1 MSASKRRKRGRF
13 PKIKPSIPSRL
24 WQCQRRAQRC
34 SEPPAERQSSP
45 AGRPLSSRSSSF
57 GGAARQPPARS
68 PAPAGSRCWRSPAGR
83 WGSEAR
89 LRRADRSAAPGGM
102 PAPRRRPSPAPRA
115 DSMRGAAASVLPLT
129 FAILLGLGDCQ
140 RDLAARLEPGASR
153 RADPRRL
160 RGQTAPLGA
169 TGTAPGLP
177 RPHRAPPEPA
187 ALPAAL
193 RPERGPA
200 ESPNDGR
207 RQRPEPGLGPAQGL
221 QPSRQRPR
229 SALKAR
235 VAPRAKEPNGR
246 GRMAGPNVCG
256 RQCCS
261 GWAVAPGTNHCIKPV
276 CDPPCQNKGSCSRPH
291 VCTCRSGFQG
301 SRCEEVVPE
310 QEYHPP
316 SIALQP
322 PAGSLRRRTGT
333 AERDASPREA
343 QAPVPRHAP
352 TRTQSRI
359 GSPVSTQHTGPS
371 RTVRRYPASNGQL
384 TSNTL
389 PNGHGHEQGSSGPNA
404 AFQEHTLAARGAN
417 LTEKIRK
424 IKIIFTPTICKQ
436 TCRNGRCYNSC
447 EKGDTTT
454 LYSQGGHDH
463 DPKSGFRIYFCQIPC
478 LNGGRCVG
486 RDECWCPSNST
497 GKFCHLPAP
506 SPEKKQGGK
515 APNTVASGSMKHST
529 YTLPL
534 SNQLAS
540 LNPSLVNVHIN
551 HPPEATVQI
560 HQVARVRGDSEVSEE
575 NSVEAVL
582 VPQMAAVPWYTYSNG
597 NGNSIA
603 TEGGQQ
609 QRPPGLLG
617 RCFRE
622 ALHGQCTN
630 PLPGL
635 TLLEDCC
642 GSVGL
647 FWGVDR
653 CLACPPRPAHPVI
666 ENGQVECPQGYK
678 RLNRSHCQDINEC
691 LMQGLCKD
699 AKCLNTRGS
708 FRCTCRPGTML
719 DPSRSH
725 CISDKAV
732 SMEQGLCYRSAAGG
746 VCSFPLSHRITQQIC
761 CCSRVGKGW
770 GKNCEE
776 CPVPGSGAFKEICP
790 AGHGYTYSSSDIRL
804 SMRKAEAEE
813 LPLSL
818 EEHSESSNWTLDWAA
833 RRQRLQDSLHG
844 SVLEALP
851 HPDISAGEGEV
862 FPAGQDAAD
871 ITPEPEAHREAS
883 GCASSSL
890 ACGAGVCVLTP
901 DGYSCSCHLGYTLHP
916 SRLHC
921 VDEDECLQDPCTG
934 KGHCVNSVGSYSCL
948 CYSGYTLVFLES
960 KQTCQDRDECEQPS
974 TCPGQRCVNTPGSY
988 RCECKEGFA
997 MGLRGQCEDINEC
1010 VDPSPCPHGKCV
1022 NTPGSYRC
1030 VGCADGYQPRNG
1042 RCIDVDECLVE
1053 RTCAHGQCINL
1064 DGSFRCSCYRG
1075 YEVAPDGKS
1084 CEDIDECTAQAACPS
1099 RLCLNTEGSYS
1110 CMACDAGY
1118 TVSRDGSTCE
1128 DVDECADLAIQ
1139 CLGGACRNTLGSYE
1153 CHCQAGFEL
1162 INGTVCQDV
1171 NECLNSEICS
1181 PNGECLNSHGSYF
1194 CICAPGFS
1202 SSDGGV
1208 NCQDVDEC
1216 TDKSR
1221 CSQGQCLNTEGSY
1234 RCLCENGFKH
1244 SQETDDC
1251 IDVDE
1256 CKEYGDAI
1264 CGTWR
1269 CQNSLGSYRC
1279 IMGCQPGFHWTPPG
1293 DCIDIDECA
1302 NETLCG
1308 SHGFCENSDGSFRCL
1323 CDRGYESSPSGHY
1336 CVDVNECEL
1345 MVAVCGTAL
1354 CENVEGSFLCL
1365 CPSDHEEYD
1374 TEAGQCRPRA
1384 AVEGPERHTAQPSDS
1399 MERKQCYYHISDV
1412 RLCDSVLAKNVT
1424 KQECCCTVGAAWG
1437 DNCETYPCPILGTV
1451 EYQEICPLGKGYV
1464 PQEDPL
1470 SGKVSFT
1477 DMDECETF
1485 GSEFCRNGQCLNTV
1499 PGYKCFCRTG
1509 YFYDVGRLECVDQ
1522 DECQNEVY
1530 CINGE
1535 CLNTVGSYHC
1545 FCSLPLVLDATGNRC
1560 VNLSGRADALE
1571 EYEIHLDV
1579 CWQTVSDYIC
1589 QDLLHGEQTTY
1600 TECCCRLGE
1609 AWGQN
1614 CALCPHRSSA
1624 DFAFLCNGASE
1635 DSDRGAEVRE
1645 RPRYEYGPG
1654 LEDPHYGLPSPDMG
1668 PYYNY
1673 LESEYGNP
1681 DVAFPRRELSSE
1693 FRGSPFHHGPG
1704 RPPPRYLP
1712 SQPGLYEGFEGLQAE
1727 ECGILNGCENG
1738 RCVRVPEGYTCDC
1751 FDGYQ
1756 LDMTLMAC
1764 VDINECEDVD
1774 VPVPLC
1780 QGGTCENTE
1789 GSYRCRCLPGYVA
1802 LAQPHHCVPQT
1813 AQSPAAA

>member
-1 MSASKRRKRGRF
+1 
-13 PKIKPSIPSRL
+13 
-24 WQCQRRAQRC
+24 
-34 SEPPAERQSSP
+34 
-45 AGRPLSSRSSSF
+45 
-57 GGAARQPPARS
+57 
-68 PAPAGSRCWRSPAGR
+68 
-83 WGSEAR
+83 
-89 LRRADRSAAPGGM
+89 
-102 PAPRRRPSPAPRA
+102 
-115 DSMRGAAASVLPLT
+115 MRGAAASLLPLT
-129 FAILLGLGDCQ
+129 FAVLLGFARCRPDS
-140 RDLAARLEPGASR
+140 AARLEPGAGG
-153 RADPRRL
+153 AARL
-160 RGQTAPLGA
+160 RSRGAALGA
-169 TGTAPGLP
+169 AGTANGPSP
-177 RPHRAPPEPA
+177 ASRSPPPSRP
-187 ALPAAL
+187 LPAAL
-193 RPERGPA
+193 HVDRGSA
-200 ESPNDGR
+200 AAAGSPSGADGR
-207 RQRPEPGLGPAQGL
+207 RQRPDRGLPAPRGQAGDAGLGPGAGQRNR
-221 QPSRQRPR
+221 QDSSRQRQG
-229 SALKAR
+229 SGLKAR
-235 VAPRAKEPNGR
+235 VVPRAKEPSGR

-256 RQCCS
+256 RQCCP
-261 GWAVAPGTNHCIKPV
+261 GWTTAPGTNRCIKPV
-276 CDPPCQNKGSCSRPH
+276 CDPPCQNKGSCSRPQ

-316 SIALQP
+316 GAAAAAFQP
-322 PAGSLRRRTGT
+322 PTGSLRRRTSTIG
-333 AERDASPREA
+333 RDASPHGA
-343 QAPVPRHAP
+343 QAPIPRHVPAVI
-352 TRTQSRI
+352 QSRI
-359 GSPVSTQHTGPS
+359 GSPVSPQHTGSS

-384 TSNTL
+384 TSNAL
-389 PNGHGHEQGSSGPNA
+389 PNGNGHEQSRPGPHA
-404 AFQEHTLAARGAN
+404 VSQEHTLSAKGAN

-424 IKIIFTPTICKQ
+424 IKIVFTPTICKQ
-436 TCRNGRCYNSC
+436 TCQSGRCYNSC

-454 LYSQGGHDH
+454 LYSQGGQDH

-506 SPEKKQGGK
+506 SLEKKQGGRGPK
-515 APNTVASGSMKHST
+515 TPADSSMRHST

-551 HPPEATVQI
+551 HPPEAIVQI
-560 HQVARVRGDSEVSEE
+560 HQVARVRGDAEASEE

-582 VPQMAAVPWYTYSNG
+582 VPRLAAVPWYTYSHG

-603 TEGGQQ
+603 TESRQQQ
-609 QRPPGLLG
+609 QRAPGLLG

-622 ALHGQCTN
+622 AFHGQCTN

-635 TLLEDCC
+635 TKLEDCC

-647 FWGVDR
+647 FWGMDQ

-699 AKCLNTRGS
+699 AECMNTRGS
-708 FRCTCRPGTML
+708 FRCTCKPGSML

-725 CISDKAV
+725 CVSDKAV

-746 VCSFPLSHRITQQIC
+746 VCTLPLPHRITQQIC

-770 GKNCEE
+770 GDSCQE
-776 CPVPGSGAFKEICP
+776 CPTPGSEAFKEICP

-804 SMRKAEAEE
+804 SMRKAETEE

-818 EEHSESSNWTLDWAA
+818 EEQGENSNWTLDWTV
-833 RRQRLQDSLHG
+833 RRQQLQDSLRGRILETFLYPGTSARQGEISPAMQGTADATAEPAVRRAEEEEFWHG
-844 SVLEALP
+844 P
-851 HPDISAGEGEV
+851 HQPGPTPTWDAAAPTQV
-862 FPAGQDAAD
+862 PAGV
-871 ITPEPEAHREAS
+871 S
-883 GCASSSL
+883 GCASSPLS
-890 ACGAGVCVLTP
+890 CGAGACVLTP
-901 DGYSCSCHLGYTLHP
+901 EGYSCLCHPGYTLDP

-921 VDEDECLQDPCTG
+921 IDEDECLKDPCAG
-934 KGHCVNSVGSYSCL
+934 RGRCINSVGSYFCL
-948 CYSGYTLVFLES
+948 CYSGYTLAVS
-960 KQTCQDRDECEQPS
+960 AGKQSCEDRDECEQPS
-974 TCPGQRCVNTPGSY
+974 VCRGQQCINTPGSY
-988 RCECKEGFA
+988 HCQCKEGFA
-997 MGLRGQCEDINEC
+997 MGPRGQCEDVNEC
-1010 VDPSPCPHGKCV
+1010 VDPSSCPSGRCV
-1022 NTPGSYRC
+1022 NTLGSYQC
-1030 VGCADGYQPRNG
+1030 VSCGAGYRPRNG
-1042 RCIDVDECLVE
+1042 RCIDVDECLME
-1053 RTCAHGQCINL
+1053 GTCAHGQCVNL

-1075 YEVAPDGKS
+1075 YELAPDGKS
-1084 CEDIDECTAQAACPS
+1084 CQDIDECTAWAPCPS

-1110 CMACDAGY
+1110 CMSCDAGY
-1118 TVSRDGSTCE
+1118 AVSRDGSMCE
-1128 DVDECADLAIQ
+1128 DLDECEDPAVQ
-1139 CLGGACRNTLGSYE
+1139 CLGGECRNTLGSYE
-1153 CHCQAGFEL
+1153 CHCQTGFEL
-1162 INGTVCQDV
+1162 INGTICKDV

-1181 PNGECLNSHGSYF
+1181 PNGECLNSQGSYF

-1202 SSDGGV
+1202 NVAGGV
-1208 NCQDVDEC
+1208 SCQDVDEC
-1216 TDKSR
+1216 ADKSL

-1251 IDVDE
+1251 VDVDE

-1279 IMGCQPGFHWTPPG
+1279 IMGCQPGFHWTPLG

-1336 CVDVNECEL
+1336 CIDVNECEL

-1374 TEAGQCRPRA
+1374 TEAGRCKPRA
-1384 AVEGPERHTAQPSDS
+1384 AVEGSDTRAAHVSDS
-1399 MERKQCYYHISDV
+1399 AERKQCYYHISDV
-1412 RLCDSVLAKNVT
+1412 RLCDSVLAKNIT
-1424 KQECCCTVGAAWG
+1424 KEECCCTVGAAWG
-1437 DNCETYPCPILGTV
+1437 DNCETYPCPIPGTV
-1451 EYQEICPLGKGYV
+1451 EYQEICPLGKGYI
-1464 PQEDPL
+1464 PQEDLL

-1477 DMDECETF
+1477 DMDECEIF

-1509 YFYDVGRLECVDQ
+1509 YFYDSSRLECVDQ

-1535 CLNTVGSYHC
+1535 CLNTEGSYHC

-1560 VNLSGRADALE
+1560 VNFSSRADTLE

-1579 CWQTVSDYIC
+1579 CWQTVADYIC
-1589 QDLLHGEQTTY
+1589 QDLLHGQQTTY

-1635 DSDRGAEVRE
+1635 DSERGGELRE

-1654 LEDPHYGLPSPDMG
+1654 LEDPHYGLPSP
-1668 PYYNY
+1668 YYNY
-1673 LESEYGNP
+1673 LESEYGSP
-1681 DVAFPRRELSSE
+1681 EAGFPRRVPSSE
-1693 FRGSPFHHGPG
+1693 FRGSPLHHGPA
-1704 RPPPRYLP
+1704 RSPPRYLP
-1712 SQPGLYEGFEGLQAE
+1712 GQTGLYEGFEGLQAE

-1751 FDGYQ
+1751 FDGFQ
-1756 LDMTLMAC
+1756 LDMTRMAC
-1764 VDINECEDVD
+1764 VDINECEEVGN
-1774 VPVPLC
+1774 PEPLC
-1780 QGGTCENTE
+1780 RGGTCENTE
-1789 GSYRCRCLPGYVA
+1789 GSYHCQCLPGYVA
-1802 LAQPHHCVPQT
+1802 LARSHHCVPQT
-1813 AQSPAAA
+1813 AQNPAAA

>member
-1 MSASKRRKRGRF
+1 
-13 PKIKPSIPSRL
+13 
-24 WQCQRRAQRC
+24 
-34 SEPPAERQSSP
+34 
-45 AGRPLSSRSSSF
+45 
-57 GGAARQPPARS
+57 
-68 PAPAGSRCWRSPAGR
+68 
-83 WGSEAR
+83 
-89 LRRADRSAAPGGM
+89 
-102 PAPRRRPSPAPRA
+102 
-115 DSMRGAAASVLPLT
+115 
-129 FAILLGLGDCQ
+129 
-140 RDLAARLEPGASR
+140 
-153 RADPRRL
+153 
-160 RGQTAPLGA
+160 
-169 TGTAPGLP
+169 
-177 RPHRAPPEPA
+177 
-187 ALPAAL
+187 
-193 RPERGPA
+193 
-200 ESPNDGR
+200 
-207 RQRPEPGLGPAQGL
+207 
-221 QPSRQRPR
+221 
-229 SALKAR
+229 
-235 VAPRAKEPNGR
+235 
-246 GRMAGPNVCG
+246 
-256 RQCCS
+256 
-261 GWAVAPGTNHCIKPV
+261 
-276 CDPPCQNKGSCSRPH
+276 
-291 VCTCRSGFQG
+291 CRSGFQG

-316 SIALQP
+316 GIALQP
-322 PAGSLRRRTGT
+322 PASSLRRRTST
-333 AERDASPREA
+333 AERDASPRGA
-343 QAPVPRHAP
+343 QAPIPRHAP
-352 TRTQSRI
+352 TRVSLLQ
-359 GSPVSTQHTGPS
+359 GSQFVPSHTGPS
-371 RTVRRYPASNGQL
+371 RTVRRYPASHGQL
-384 TSNTL
+384 TSNAL
-389 PNGHGHEQGSSGPNA
+389 PNGHGHEQSTLSFSSI
-404 AFQEHTLAARGAN
+404 GAN

-424 IKIIFTPTICKQ
+424 IKIVFTPTICKQ
-436 TCRNGRCYNSC
+436 TCRSGRCYNSC

-506 SPEKKQGGK
+506 SLEKKQGGR
-515 APNTVASGSMKHST
+515 APNTPPGGSMKHST

-582 VPQMAAVPWYTYSNG
+582 VPQPPAGPWHTYTNA

-603 TEGGQQ
+603 TEGGRQ

-635 TLLEDCC
+635 TRLEDCC

-653 CLACPPRPAHPVI
+653 CLHTPVV

-699 AKCLNTRGS
+699 AECLNTRGS

-770 GKNCEE
+770 GKNCEA
-776 CPVPGSGAFKEICP
+776 CPVPGSEAFKEICP

-818 EEHSESSNWTLDWAA
+818 EEQRESSNWTLDWTA
-833 RRQRLQDSLHG
+833 RRQQLQDSLRG
-844 SVLEALP
+844 SILQALP
-851 HPDISAGEGEV
+851 HPGITAGEALQGTGAA
-862 FPAGQDAAD
+862 PALLSLHPG
-871 ITPEPEAHREAS
+871 AS
-883 GCASSSL
+883 GCASSPL
-890 ACGAGVCVLTP
+890 ACGAGTCVLTP
-901 DGYSCSCHLGYTLHP
+901 DGYTCLCHPGYAVAPRT
-916 SRLHC
+916 
-921 VDEDECLQDPCTG
+921 DEDECLQDPCAG
-934 KGHCVNSVGSYSCL
+934 KGRCVNSVGSYLCL
-948 CYSGYTLVFLES
+948 CYSGYTLVVSES
-960 KQTCQDRDECEQPS
+960 KQSCQDRDECEQPS
-974 TCPGQRCVNTPGSY
+974 ACPGQRCINTPGSY

-997 MGLRGQCEDINEC
+997 MGPRGQCEDINEC

-1030 VGCADGYQPRNG
+1030 VSCADGYRPRNG
-1042 RCIDVDECLVE
+1042 RYVDECLVE
-1053 RTCAHGQCINL
+1053 GTCAHGQCINL

-1075 YEVAPDGKS
+1075 YEVAPDGKN
-1084 CEDIDECTAQAACPS
+1084 IDECTARAACPS
-1099 RLCLNTEGSYS
+1099 ALCLNTEGSYS

-1118 TVSRDGSTCE
+1118 AVSRDGSVCE
-1128 DVDECADLAIQ
+1128 GEAGAGASLCAVSFCSADVDECEDPTVQ
-1139 CLGGACRNTLGSYE
+1139 CRGGECRNTPGSYE
-1153 CHCQAGFEL
+1153 CHCPAGFEL
-1162 INGTVCQDV
+1162 LNGTVCQDV

-1202 SSDGGV
+1202 NTAGGV
-1208 NCQDVDEC
+1208 SCQDVDEC
-1216 TDKSR
+1216 ADKSR

-1234 RCLCENGFKH
+1234 RCLCENWLQALPGDRL
-1244 SQETDDC
+1244 T
-1251 IDVDE
+1251 

-1279 IMGCQPGFHWTPPG
+1279 IMGCQPGFHWTPLG

-1308 SHGFCENSDGSFRCL
+1308 SHGFCENSEGSFRCL
-1323 CDRGYESSPSGHY
+1323 CDRGYESSASGHY

-1374 TEAGQCRPRA
+1374 TEAGQCQPRA
-1384 AVEGPERHTAQPSDS
+1384 AMAPAGSHAAQPSDS
-1399 MERKQCYYHISDV
+1399 MERKQCYYHIGDV
-1412 RLCDSVLAKNVT
+1412 HLCDSVLAKNVT

-1437 DNCETYPCPILGTV
+1437 DNCETYPCPIAV
-1451 EYQEICPLGKGYV
+1451 EYQEVCPLGKGYV
-1464 PQEDPL
+1464 PQEDLL

-1509 YFYDVGRLECVDQ
+1509 YFYDPSRLECVDQ

-1535 CLNTVGSYHC
+1535 CLNTDGSYHC

-1560 VNLSGRADALE
+1560 YALE

-1614 CALCPHRSSA
+1614 CALCPHRASA
-1624 DFAFLCNGASE
+1624 DFAFLCSGASE

-1654 LEDPHYGLPSPDMG
+1654 LEDPHYGLTSPDMG

-1681 DVAFPRRELSSE
+1681 MWASLGGNPAASFAGGHPALT
-1693 FRGSPFHHGPG
+1693 SPCHP
-1704 RPPPRYLP
+1704 
-1712 SQPGLYEGFEGLQAE
+1712 PGLYEGFEGLQAE

-1751 FDGYQ
+1751 FDGFQ
-1756 LDMTLMAC
+1756 LDMTRMAC
-1764 VDINECEDVD
+1764 VDINECDEVGG
-1774 VPVPLC
+1774 PAPLC

-1789 GSYRCRCLPGYVA
+1789 GSYRCRCSPGYVA
-1802 LAQPHHCVPQT
+1802 LAQPHHCVPHT

>member
-1 MSASKRRKRGRF
+1 CPWS
-13 PKIKPSIPSRL
+13 
-24 WQCQRRAQRC
+24 Q
-34 SEPPAERQSSP
+34 
-45 AGRPLSSRSSSF
+45 
-57 GGAARQPPARS
+57 GA
-68 PAPAGSRCWRSPAGR
+68 
-83 WGSEAR
+83 
-89 LRRADRSAAPGGM
+89 
-102 PAPRRRPSPAPRA
+102 
-115 DSMRGAAASVLPLT
+115 
-129 FAILLGLGDCQ
+129 
-140 RDLAARLEPGASR
+140 
-153 RADPRRL
+153 
-160 RGQTAPLGA
+160 
-169 TGTAPGLP
+169 
-177 RPHRAPPEPA
+177 
-187 ALPAAL
+187 
-193 RPERGPA
+193 
-200 ESPNDGR
+200 
-207 RQRPEPGLGPAQGL
+207 
-221 QPSRQRPR
+221 
-229 SALKAR
+229 
-235 VAPRAKEPNGR
+235 
-246 GRMAGPNVCG
+246 
-256 RQCCS
+256 
-261 GWAVAPGTNHCIKPV
+261 V
-276 CDPPCQNKGSCSRPH
+276 CDPPCQNRGSCSRPQ

-301 SRCEEVVPE
+301 FRCEEVVPE

-316 SIALQP
+316 GAVAAFQP
-322 PAGSLRRRTGT
+322 PTSSLRRRTSTIG
-333 AERDASPREA
+333 RDASLQGA
-343 QAPVPRHAP
+343 QAPIPRHVPAVGP
-352 TRTQSRI
+352 HSVLVGTSSSRI
-359 GSPVSTQHTGPS
+359 GSPVSPQHTGSS

-384 TSNTL
+384 TSNAL
-389 PNGHGHEQGSSGPNA
+389 PNGNGHEQRSSGPHA
-404 AFQEHTLAARGAN
+404 VSQEHTLSTKGAN

-424 IKIIFTPTICKQ
+424 IKIVFTPTICKQ
-436 TCRNGRCYNSC
+436 TCQSGRCYNSC

-506 SPEKKQGGK
+506 SLEKKQGGRGPK
-515 APNTVASGSMKHST
+515 TPAGSSMRHST

-540 LNPSLVNVHIN
+540 LNPSLVNVHID
-551 HPPEATVQI
+551 HPPEAIVQI
-560 HQVARVRGDSEVSEE
+560 HQVARVRGDAEVSEE
-575 NSVEAVL
+575 NSVETVL
-582 VPQMAAVPWYTYSNG
+582 VPQLTAVPWYTYVHG

-603 TEGGQQ
+603 TESRQQQ
-609 QRPPGLLG
+609 QRAPGLLG

-635 TLLEDCC
+635 TKLEDCC

-647 FWGVDR
+647 FWGVDQ

-699 AKCLNTRGS
+699 AECVNTRGS
-708 FRCTCRPGTML
+708 FRCTCKPGTML

-732 SMEQGLCYRSAAGG
+732 SMEQGLCYRSADGG
-746 VCSFPLSHRITQQIC
+746 VCTFPLSHRITQQIC

-770 GKNCEE
+770 GENCEE
-776 CPVPGSGAFKEICP
+776 CPMPGSVAFKEICP

-804 SMRKAEAEE
+804 SMRKAETEE

-818 EEHSESSNWTLDWAA
+818 EEQGENSNWTLDWTG
-833 RRQRLQDSLHG
+833 RRQQLQDSLRG
-844 SVLEALP
+844 SILEQLVRCWG
-851 HPDISAGEGEV
+851 HR
-862 FPAGQDAAD
+862 AD
-871 ITPEPEAHREAS
+871 IRMVLLPTLCSLLAGVS
-883 GCASSSL
+883 GCASSPLS
-890 ACGAGVCVLTP
+890 CGAGACVLTP
-901 DGYSCSCHLGYTLHP
+901 EGYSCLCHPGYTLDA

-921 VDEDECLQDPCTG
+921 IDEDECLKDPCAG
-934 KGHCVNSVGSYSCL
+934 KGRCINSVGSYFCL
-948 CYSGYTLVFLES
+948 CYSGYTLAVS
-960 KQTCQDRDECEQPS
+960 VGKQSCEDRDECEQPS
-974 TCPGQRCVNTPGSY
+974 ICRGQRCINTPGSY
-988 RCECKEGFA
+988 HCQCKEGFA
-997 MGLRGQCEDINEC
+997 MGPRGQCEDVNEC
-1010 VDPSPCPHGKCV
+1010 MDPSSCPSGRCV
-1022 NTPGSYRC
+1022 NTLGSYKC
-1030 VGCADGYQPRNG
+1030 VSCGVGYQPRNG

-1053 RTCAHGQCINL
+1053 GTCAHGRCVNL

-1084 CEDIDECTAQAACPS
+1084 CQDIDECTARAPCPS
-1099 RLCLNTEGSYS
+1099 GLCLNTEGSYS
-1110 CMACDAGY
+1110 CMSCDTGY
-1118 TVSRDGSTCE
+1118 AVSRDGSMCE
-1128 DVDECADLAIQ
+1128 
-1139 CLGGACRNTLGSYE
+1139 
-1153 CHCQAGFEL
+1153 
-1162 INGTVCQDV
+1162 DV

-1202 SSDGGV
+1202 NVAGGV
-1208 NCQDVDEC
+1208 SCQDVDEC
-1216 TDKSR
+1216 ADKSR

-1251 IDVDE
+1251 VGESSLLGIS
-1256 CKEYGDAI
+1256 AF
-1264 CGTWR
+1264 
-1269 CQNSLGSYRC
+1269 QNLRGQIKPASGQLKWTQILGSYRC
-1279 IMGCQPGFHWTPPG
+1279 IMGCQPGFHWTPLG

-1323 CDRGYESSPSGHY
+1323 CDRGYENSPSGHY
-1336 CVDVNECEL
+1336 CTDVNECEL

-1374 TEAGQCRPRA
+1374 TEAGQCKPRA
-1384 AVEGPERHTAQPSDS
+1384 LSDS
-1399 MERKQCYYHISDV
+1399 AERKQCYYHISDV
-1412 RLCDSVLAKNVT
+1412 RLCDSVLAKNIT
-1424 KQECCCTVGAAWG
+1424 KEECCCTVGAAWG
-1437 DNCETYPCPILGTV
+1437 DNCETYPCPMPV
-1451 EYQEICPLGKGYV
+1451 EYQEICPLGKGYI
-1464 PQEDPL
+1464 PQEDLL

-1477 DMDECETF
+1477 DMDECEIF

-1509 YFYDVGRLECVDQ
+1509 YFYDSSRLECVDQ

-1535 CLNTVGSYHC
+1535 CLNTEGSYHC

-1560 VNLSGRADALE
+1560 VNFSSRADALE

-1579 CWQTVSDYIC
+1579 CWQTVADYIC
-1589 QDLLHGEQTTY
+1589 QDLLHGQQTTY

-1635 DSDRGAEVRE
+1635 DSERGAELRE

-1654 LEDPHYGLPSPDMG
+1654 LEDPHYGIPS

-1681 DVAFPRRELSSE
+1681 DAGFPRREPSSE
-1693 FRGSPFHHGPG
+1693 FHGSPLHHGP
-1704 RPPPRYLP
+1704 
-1712 SQPGLYEGFEGLQAE
+1712 GFEGLQAE

-1751 FDGYQ
+1751 FDGFQ
-1756 LDMTLMAC
+1756 LDMTRMAC
-1764 VDINECEDVD
+1764 VDINECEEVGS
-1774 VPVPLC
+1774 PEPLC

-1789 GSYRCRCLPGYVA
+1789 GSYRCQCLPGYVA
-1802 LAQPHHCVPQT
+1802 LARSHHCVPQT
-1813 AQSPAAA
+1813 AQNPAAA

>member
-1 MSASKRRKRGRF
+1 
-13 PKIKPSIPSRL
+13 
-24 WQCQRRAQRC
+24 
-34 SEPPAERQSSP
+34 
-45 AGRPLSSRSSSF
+45 
-57 GGAARQPPARS
+57 
-68 PAPAGSRCWRSPAGR
+68 
-83 WGSEAR
+83 
-89 LRRADRSAAPGGM
+89 
-102 PAPRRRPSPAPRA
+102 
-115 DSMRGAAASVLPLT
+115 
-129 FAILLGLGDCQ
+129 
-140 RDLAARLEPGASR
+140 
-153 RADPRRL
+153 
-160 RGQTAPLGA
+160 
-169 TGTAPGLP
+169 
-177 RPHRAPPEPA
+177 
-187 ALPAAL
+187 
-193 RPERGPA
+193 
-200 ESPNDGR
+200 
-207 RQRPEPGLGPAQGL
+207 
-221 QPSRQRPR
+221 
-229 SALKAR
+229 
-235 VAPRAKEPNGR
+235 
-246 GRMAGPNVCG
+246 
-256 RQCCS
+256 
-261 GWAVAPGTNHCIKPV
+261 
-276 CDPPCQNKGSCSRPH
+276 
-291 VCTCRSGFQG
+291 CTCRSGFQG

-316 SIALQP
+316 GAAAFHDS
-322 PAGSLRRRTGT
+322 S
-333 AERDASPREA
+333 DAR
-343 QAPVPRHAP
+343 
-352 TRTQSRI
+352 SRI
-359 GSPVSTQHTGPS
+359 GSPVAPQHTGSS

-384 TSNTL
+384 TSNAL
-389 PNGHGHEQGSSGPNA
+389 PNGNGHEQSRPGPHA
-404 AFQEHTLAARGAN
+404 VSQEHTLSAKGAN

-424 IKIIFTPTICKQ
+424 IKIVFTPTICKQ
-436 TCRNGRCYNSC
+436 TCQSGRCYNSC

-454 LYSQGGHDH
+454 LYSQGGQDH

-506 SPEKKQGGK
+506 SLEKKQGGRGPK
-515 APNTVASGSMKHST
+515 TPADSSMRHST

-551 HPPEATVQI
+551 HPPEAIVQI
-560 HQVARVRGDSEVSEE
+560 HQVARVRGDAEASEE

-582 VPQMAAVPWYTYSNG
+582 VPQLAAVPWYTYSHG

-603 TEGGQQ
+603 TESRQQQ
-609 QRPPGLLG
+609 QRAPGLLG

-635 TLLEDCC
+635 TKLEDCC

-647 FWGVDR
+647 FWGMDQ

-691 LMQGLCKD
+691 LLQGLCKD
-699 AKCLNTRGS
+699 AECMNTRGS
-708 FRCTCRPGTML
+708 FRCTCKPGSML

-725 CISDKAV
+725 CVSDKAV

-746 VCSFPLSHRITQQIC
+746 VCTLPLPHRITQQIC

-770 GKNCEE
+770 GDSCQE
-776 CPVPGSGAFKEICP
+776 CPTPGSEAFKEICP

-804 SMRKAEAEE
+804 SMRKAETEE

-818 EEHSESSNWTLDWAA
+818 EEQGENSNWTLDWTA
-833 RRQRLQDSLHG
+833 RRQQLQDSLRG
-844 SVLEALP
+844 SIQEAFLYPGTSARQGSLKERSRLSIALQEGKKQPPGMVLGTQSRHQIPCTLLVLLP
-851 HPDISAGEGEV
+851 TLCSLFAGV
-862 FPAGQDAAD
+862 
-871 ITPEPEAHREAS
+871 S
-883 GCASSSL
+883 GCASSPLS
-890 ACGAGVCVLTP
+890 CGAGACVLTP
-901 DGYSCSCHLGYTLHP
+901 EGYSCLCHPGYTLDP

-921 VDEDECLQDPCTG
+921 IDEDECLKDPCAG
-934 KGHCVNSVGSYSCL
+934 KGRCINSVGSYFCL
-948 CYSGYTLVFLES
+948 CYSGYTLAVS
-960 KQTCQDRDECEQPS
+960 AGKQSCEDRDECEQPS
-974 TCPGQRCVNTPGSY
+974 ICRGQQCINTPGSY
-988 RCECKEGFA
+988 HCQCKEGFA
-997 MGLRGQCEDINEC
+997 MGPRGQCEDVNEC
-1010 VDPSPCPHGKCV
+1010 MDPSSCPSGRCV
-1022 NTPGSYRC
+1022 NTLGSYQC
-1030 VGCADGYQPRNG
+1030 VSCGAGYRPRNG

-1053 RTCAHGQCINL
+1053 GTCAHGQCVNL

-1075 YEVAPDGKS
+1075 YELAPDGKS
-1084 CEDIDECTAQAACPS
+1084 CQDIDECTARAPCPS
-1099 RLCLNTEGSYS
+1099 GLCLNTEGSYS
-1110 CMACDAGY
+1110 CMSCDTGY
-1118 TVSRDGSTCE
+1118 AVSRDGSMCEGIPSPGTEQGVAGASLCAVPFLLADLDECE
-1128 DVDECADLAIQ
+1128 DPAVQ
-1139 CLGGACRNTLGSYE
+1139 CLGGECRNTLGSYE
-1153 CHCQAGFEL
+1153 CHCQTGFEL
-1162 INGTVCQDV
+1162 INGTICKDV

-1181 PNGECLNSHGSYF
+1181 PNGECLNSQGSYF

-1202 SSDGGV
+1202 NVAGGV
-1208 NCQDVDEC
+1208 SCQDVDEC
-1216 TDKSR
+1216 ADKSL

-1244 SQETDDC
+1244 SPETDDC
-1251 IDVDE
+1251 VDVDE

-1279 IMGCQPGFHWTPPG
+1279 IMGCQPGFHWTPLG

-1336 CVDVNECEL
+1336 CIDVNECEL

-1374 TEAGQCRPRA
+1374 TEAGQCKPRA
-1384 AVEGPERHTAQPSDS
+1384 AVAHVSDS
-1399 MERKQCYYHISDV
+1399 AERKQCYYHISDV
-1412 RLCDSVLAKNVT
+1412 RLCDSVLAKNIT
-1424 KQECCCTVGAAWG
+1424 KEECCCTVGAAWG
-1437 DNCETYPCPILGTV
+1437 DNCETYPCPIPDT
-1451 EYQEICPLGKGYV
+1451 CP
-1464 PQEDPL
+1464 PSIPL
-1470 SGKVSFT
+1470 S
-1477 DMDECETF
+1477 DMDECEIF

-1509 YFYDVGRLECVDQ
+1509 YFYDSSRLEYQ

-1535 CLNTVGSYHC
+1535 CLNTEGSYHC

-1560 VNLSGRADALE
+1560 VNFSNTLE

-1579 CWQTVSDYIC
+1579 CWQTVADYIC
-1589 QDLLHGEQTTY
+1589 QDLLHGQQTTY

-1635 DSDRGAEVRE
+1635 DSERGGELRE

-1654 LEDPHYGLPSPDMG
+1654 LEDPHYGLPSP
-1668 PYYNY
+1668 YYNY
-1673 LESEYGNP
+1673 LESEYGSP
-1681 DVAFPRRELSSE
+1681 EASFPRRVPSSE
-1693 FRGSPFHHGPG
+1693 FRGSPLHHGPA
-1704 RPPPRYLP
+1704 RSPPRYLP
-1712 SQPGLYEGFEGLQAE
+1712 GQTGEYWRHSSASPPDCGFEGLQAE

-1751 FDGYQ
+1751 FDGFQ
-1756 LDMTLMAC
+1756 LDMTRMAC
-1764 VDINECEDVD
+1764 VDINECEEVGN
-1774 VPVPLC
+1774 PEPLC
-1780 QGGTCENTE
+1780 RGGTCENTE
-1789 GSYRCRCLPGYVA
+1789 GSYRCQCLPGYVA
-1802 LAQPHHCVPQT
+1802 LARSHHCVPQT
-1813 AQSPAAA
+1813 AQNPAAA

>member
-1 MSASKRRKRGRF
+1 
-13 PKIKPSIPSRL
+13 
-24 WQCQRRAQRC
+24 
-34 SEPPAERQSSP
+34 
-45 AGRPLSSRSSSF
+45 
-57 GGAARQPPARS
+57 
-68 PAPAGSRCWRSPAGR
+68 
-83 WGSEAR
+83 
-89 LRRADRSAAPGGM
+89 
-102 PAPRRRPSPAPRA
+102 
-115 DSMRGAAASVLPLT
+115 MRGAAAALLPLT
-129 FAILLGLGDCQ
+129 FVLLGFARCRPDSV
-140 RDLAARLEPGASR
+140 ARLEPVIIDANSLLLMFFTESDYKYFKCSWMKFTFLQKGRPDDLIVPLASCED
-153 RADPRRL
+153 AVTP
-160 RGQTAPLGA
+160 Q
-169 TGTAPGLP
+169 
-177 RPHRAPPEPA
+177 
-187 ALPAAL
+187 
-193 RPERGPA
+193 
-200 ESPNDGR
+200 
-207 RQRPEPGLGPAQGL
+207 
-221 QPSRQRPR
+221 
-229 SALKAR
+229 
-235 VAPRAKEPNGR
+235 
-246 GRMAGPNVCG
+246 
-256 RQCCS
+256 S
-261 GWAVAPGTNHCIKPV
+261 GMGMQAV
-276 CDPPCQNKGSCSRPH
+276 CDPPCQNKGSCSRPQ

-301 SRCEEVVPE
+301 FRCEEVVPE

-316 SIALQP
+316 GAIAAFQP
-322 PAGSLRRRTGT
+322 PTSSLRKRTSTTG
-333 AERDASPREA
+333 RDASLQGVQTPI
-343 QAPVPRHAP
+343 PRHIPAM
-352 TRTQSRI
+352 TRSRI
-359 GSPVSTQHTGPS
+359 GSPVSPQHTGLS

-384 TSNTL
+384 TSNAL
-389 PNGHGHEQGSSGPNA
+389 PNGNGHEQSSSGPHA
-404 AFQEHTLAARGAN
+404 VSQEHTLSAKGAN

-424 IKIIFTPTICKQ
+424 IKIVFTPTICKQ
-436 TCRNGRCYNSC
+436 TCRSGRCYNNC

-506 SPEKKQGGK
+506 SLEKKQGGR
-515 APNTVASGSMKHST
+515 APKTPAGSSMRHST

-560 HQVARVRGDSEVSEE
+560 HQVARMRGDAEVSEE

-582 VPQMAAVPWYTYSNG
+582 VPQLAAVPWYAYAHG

-603 TEGGQQ
+603 AENSQQQ
-609 QRPPGLLG
+609 QRAPGRLG

-635 TLLEDCC
+635 TKLEDCC

-647 FWGVDR
+647 FWGADQ

-699 AKCLNTRGS
+699 AECMNTRGS
-708 FRCTCRPGTML
+708 FRCTCKPGTML

-746 VCSFPLSHRITQQIC
+746 VCTFPLSHRITQQIC

-770 GKNCEE
+770 GDNCEE
-776 CPVPGSGAFKEICP
+776 CPMPGSEAFKEICP

-813 LPLSL
+813 LPFSL
-818 EEHSESSNWTLDWAA
+818 EEQGENSNWTLDWTAK
-833 RRQRLQDSLHG
+833 RQQLQDRLRG
-844 SVLEALP
+844 SILEAFP
-851 HPDISAGEGEV
+851 YPGTSARQAEEEEFWRGPPQPG
-862 FPAGQDAAD
+862 PMSAWDAAAP
-871 ITPEPEAHREAS
+871 TQVPA
-883 GCASSSL
+883 
-890 ACGAGVCVLTP
+890 
-901 DGYSCSCHLGYTLHP
+901 
-916 SRLHC
+916 
-921 VDEDECLQDPCTG
+921 Q
-934 KGHCVNSVGSYSCL
+934 GSEGYSCL
-948 CYSGYTLVFLES
+948 CHPGYTLDPS
-960 KQTCQDRDECEQPS
+960 RIHCIDQDECEQPS
-974 TCPGQRCVNTPGSY
+974 ICRGQRCINTPGSY
-988 RCECKEGFA
+988 HCQCKEGFA
-997 MGLRGQCEDINEC
+997 MGPRGQCE
-1010 VDPSPCPHGKCV
+1010 
-1022 NTPGSYRC
+1022 
-1030 VGCADGYQPRNG
+1030 
-1042 RCIDVDECLVE
+1042 DVDECLVE
-1053 RTCAHGQCINL
+1053 GTCAHGRCVNL
-1064 DGSFRCSCYRG
+1064 DGSFRCSCYQG

-1084 CEDIDECTAQAACPS
+1084 CQDIDECTAQAACPS

-1110 CMACDAGY
+1110 CMACDTGY
-1118 TVSRDGSTCE
+1118 TVSRDSSTCE
-1128 DVDECADLAIQ
+1128 DIDECEDPAVQ
-1139 CLGGACRNTLGSYE
+1139 CLGGECRNTLGSYE

-1162 INGTVCQDV
+1162 INGTMCEDV

-1202 SSDGGV
+1202 NVAGGV
-1208 NCQDVDEC
+1208 SCQ
-1216 TDKSR
+1216 
-1221 CSQGQCLNTEGSY
+1221 
-1234 RCLCENGFKH
+1234 
-1244 SQETDDC
+1244 
-1251 IDVDE
+1251 DVDE

-1279 IMGCQPGFHWTPPG
+1279 IMGCQPGFHWTPLG

-1323 CDRGYESSPSGHY
+1323 CDRGYEISPSGHY
-1336 CVDVNECEL
+1336 CIDVNECEL

-1365 CPSDHEEYD
+1365 CPSDHEEYN
-1374 TEAGQCRPRA
+1374 TEAGQCQPRA
-1384 AVEGPERHTAQPSDS
+1384 AMEGSDTHTAHLSDS
-1399 MERKQCYYHISDV
+1399 AERKQCYYHISDV
-1412 RLCDSVLAKNVT
+1412 RLCDSVLAKNIT
-1424 KQECCCTVGAAWG
+1424 KEECCCTVGAAWG
-1437 DNCETYPCPILGTV
+1437 DNCETYPCPIPG
-1451 EYQEICPLGKGYV
+1451 
-1464 PQEDPL
+1464 
-1470 SGKVSFT
+1470 T
-1477 DMDECETF
+1477 DMDECEIF

-1509 YFYDVGRLECVDQ
+1509 YFYDSSRLECVDQ

-1535 CLNTVGSYHC
+1535 CLNTEGSYHC

-1560 VNLSGRADALE
+1560 VNFSGRADALE

-1579 CWQTVSDYIC
+1579 CWQTVADYIC
-1589 QDLLHGEQTTY
+1589 QDLL
-1600 TECCCRLGE
+1600 R
-1609 AWGQN
+1609 
-1614 CALCPHRSSA
+1614 A

-1635 DSDRGAEVRE
+1635 DTERGAELRE

-1681 DVAFPRRELSSE
+1681 DAGFPRREPNSEFHGSPLHRGLVRSPPHYLSS
-1693 FRGSPFHHGPG
+1693 
-1704 RPPPRYLP
+1704 
-1712 SQPGLYEGFEGLQAE
+1712 QTGLYEGFEGLQAE

-1738 RCVRVPEGYTCDC
+1738 RCVRVQEGYTCDC
-1751 FDGYQ
+1751 FDGFR
-1756 LDMTLMAC
+1756 LDMTRMAC
-1764 VDINECEDVD
+1764 VDINECEEVGS
-1774 VPVPLC
+1774 PEPLC
-1780 QGGTCENTE
+1780 RGGTCKNTE
-1789 GSYRCRCLPGYVA
+1789 GSYRCQCLPGYVA
-1802 LAQPHHCVPQT
+1802 LARSHHCVPQT
-1813 AQSPAAA
+1813 AQNPAAAA

>member
-1 MSASKRRKRGRF
+1 MCGWHTRK
-13 PKIKPSIPSRL
+13 
-24 WQCQRRAQRC
+24 
-34 SEPPAERQSSP
+34 E
-45 AGRPLSSRSSSF
+45 LSVCLLSRSSV
-57 GGAARQPPARS
+57 S
-68 PAPAGSRCWRSPAGR
+68 P
-83 WGSEAR
+83 
-89 LRRADRSAAPGGM
+89 RRACISQEWRAQPEREGHVHKSPVAVCEGGGM
-102 PAPRRRPSPAPRA
+102 P
-115 DSMRGAAASVLPLT
+115 
-129 FAILLGLGDCQ
+129 
-140 RDLAARLEPGASR
+140 
-153 RADPRRL
+153 
-160 RGQTAPLGA
+160 
-169 TGTAPGLP
+169 
-177 RPHRAPPEPA
+177 
-187 ALPAAL
+187 
-193 RPERGPA
+193 
-200 ESPNDGR
+200 
-207 RQRPEPGLGPAQGL
+207 L
-221 QPSRQRPR
+221 QPPWDSPG
-229 SALKAR
+229 
-235 VAPRAKEPNGR
+235 RAE
-246 GRMAGPNVCG
+246 
-256 RQCCS
+256 
-261 GWAVAPGTNHCIKPV
+261 AVASWTETHSQGFHVAGSPPCVAQQAV
-276 CDPPCQNKGSCSRPH
+276 CDPPCQNKGSCSRPQ

-301 SRCEEVVPE
+301 FRCEEVVPE

-316 SIALQP
+316 GAVAAFQP
-322 PAGSLRRRTGT
+322 PTSSLRRRTSTIG
-333 AERDASPREA
+333 RDASPQGA
-343 QAPVPRHAP
+343 QAPIPRHVPAVI
-352 TRTQSRI
+352 QSRI
-359 GSPVSTQHTGPS
+359 GSPVSPQHTGSS

-384 TSNTL
+384 TSNAL
-389 PNGHGHEQGSSGPNA
+389 PNGNGYEQSSSGPHA
-404 AFQEHTLAARGAN
+404 HSFSFVGAN

-424 IKIIFTPTICKQ
+424 IKIVFTPTICKQ
-436 TCRNGRCYNSC
+436 TCQSGRCYNSC

-506 SPEKKQGGK
+506 SLEKKQGGRGPK
-515 APNTVASGSMKHST
+515 TPASSSMKHST

-560 HQVARVRGDSEVSEE
+560 HQVARVRGDAEVSEE

-582 VPQMAAVPWYTYSNG
+582 VPQLAAVPWYTYAHG

-603 TEGGQQ
+603 TVSGQQ
-609 QRPPGLLG
+609 QQRAPGLLG

-635 TLLEDCC
+635 TKLEDCC

-647 FWGVDR
+647 FWGMDQ

-699 AKCLNTRGS
+699 AECVNTRGS
-708 FRCTCRPGTML
+708 FRCTCKPGTML

-746 VCSFPLSHRITQQIC
+746 VCTFPLSHRITQQIC

-770 GKNCEE
+770 GDNCEE
-776 CPVPGSGAFKEICP
+776 CPMPGSEAFREICP

-804 SMRKAEAEE
+804 SMRKAETEE

-818 EEHSESSNWTLDWAA
+818 EEQGENSNWTLDWTV
-833 RRQRLQDSLHG
+833 RRQQLQDSLRGSILEAFPYPGTSARQG
-844 SVLEALP
+844 SVGSSISCTVLVLLP
-851 HPDISAGEGEV
+851 TLCSLLAGV
-862 FPAGQDAAD
+862 
-871 ITPEPEAHREAS
+871 S
-883 GCASSSL
+883 GCASSPLS
-890 ACGAGVCVLTP
+890 CGAGACVLTP
-901 DGYSCSCHLGYTLHP
+901 EGYSCLCHPGYTLDP

-921 VDEDECLQDPCTG
+921 IDEDECLKDPCAG
-934 KGHCVNSVGSYSCL
+934 KGLCINSVGSYFCL
-948 CYSGYTLVFLES
+948 CYSGYTLAVS
-960 KQTCQDRDECEQPS
+960 AGKQSCEDVNECLDPS
-974 TCPGQRCVNTPGSY
+974 SCPSGRCVNTLGSY
-988 RCECKEGFA
+988 
-997 MGLRGQCEDINEC
+997 
-1010 VDPSPCPHGKCV
+1010 KCV
-1022 NTPGSYRC
+1022 SCGGGYR
-1030 VGCADGYQPRNG
+1030 PRNG

-1053 RTCAHGQCINL
+1053 GTCAHGLWCQPGWLPSAVPATEATSHESRHSEVSHTQSRGFPRLSPSTWLCLSPGQLAGWFPKHMCPWSWLLCIFSTYATL
-1064 DGSFRCSCYRG
+1064 PRVY
-1075 YEVAPDGKS
+1075 A
-1084 CEDIDECTAQAACPS
+1084 DIDECTAQAACPS
-1099 RLCLNTEGSYS
+1099 GLCLNTEGSYS
-1110 CMACDAGY
+1110 CTSCDTGY
-1118 TVSRDGSTCE
+1118 TVSRDGSMCE
-1128 DVDECADLAIQ
+1128 DVDECEDPAVQ
-1139 CLGGACRNTLGSYE
+1139 CLGGECRNTPGSYE
-1153 CHCQAGFEL
+1153 CHCQTGFEL

-1202 SSDGGV
+1202 NVAGRVS
-1208 NCQDVDEC
+1208 CQDVDEC
-1216 TDKSR
+1216 ADKSL

-1251 IDVDE
+1251 V
-1256 CKEYGDAI
+1256 
-1264 CGTWR
+1264 
-1269 CQNSLGSYRC
+1269 
-1279 IMGCQPGFHWTPPG
+1279 
-1293 DCIDIDECA
+1293 DIDECA

-1336 CVDVNECEL
+1336 CIDVNECEL

-1374 TEAGQCRPRA
+1374 TEAGQCKPQAGSDTHA
-1384 AVEGPERHTAQPSDS
+1384 AHPSDS
-1399 MERKQCYYHISDV
+1399 AERKQCYYHISDV
-1412 RLCDSVLAKNVT
+1412 RLCDSVLAKNIT
-1424 KQECCCTVGAAWG
+1424 KEECCCTVGAAWG
-1437 DNCETYPCPILGTV
+1437 DNCETYPCPIPV
-1451 EYQEICPLGKGYV
+1451 EYQEICPLGKGYI
-1464 PQEDPL
+1464 PQKDLL

-1477 DMDECETF
+1477 DMDECEIF

-1509 YFYDVGRLECVDQ
+1509 YFYDSSRLECVDQ

-1535 CLNTVGSYHC
+1535 CLNTEGSYHC

-1560 VNLSGRADALE
+1560 VNFSSRADALE

-1579 CWQTVSDYIC
+1579 CWQTVADYIC
-1589 QDLLHGEQTTY
+1589 QDLLHGQQTTY

-1635 DSDRGAEVRE
+1635 GSERGAELRE

-1654 LEDPHYGLPSPDMG
+1654 LEDPHYGLPSP
-1668 PYYNY
+1668 YYNY

-1681 DVAFPRRELSSE
+1681 DAGFPRREPSS
-1693 FRGSPFHHGPG
+1693 
-1704 RPPPRYLP
+1704 
-1712 SQPGLYEGFEGLQAE
+1712 LYEGFEGLQAE
-1727 ECGILNGCENG
+1727 ECGILSGCENG

-1751 FDGYQ
+1751 FDGFQ
-1756 LDMTLMAC
+1756 LDMTRMAC
-1764 VDINECEDVD
+1764 VDVNECEEVGS
-1774 VPVPLC
+1774 PEPLC
-1780 QGGTCENTE
+1780 RGGTCENTE
-1789 GSYRCRCLPGYVA
+1789 GSYRCQCLPGYVA
-1802 LAQPHHCVPQT
+1802 LARSHHCVPQT
-1813 AQSPAAA
+1813 AQNPAVA

>member
-1 MSASKRRKRGRF
+1 M
-13 PKIKPSIPSRL
+13 
-24 WQCQRRAQRC
+24 RC
-34 SEPPAERQSSP
+34 
-45 AGRPLSSRSSSF
+45 AG
-57 GGAARQPPARS
+57 G
-68 PAPAGSRCWRSPAGR
+68 
-83 WGSEAR
+83 
-89 LRRADRSAAPGGM
+89 
-102 PAPRRRPSPAPRA
+102 
-115 DSMRGAAASVLPLT
+115 SVLPLT
-129 FAILLGLGDCQ
+129 FVIFLGLGDSQ
-140 RDLAARLEPGASR
+140 RDFAVRFEPSASYRAEPGSR
-153 RADPRRL
+153 EATRPRL
-160 RGQTAPLGA
+160 RSQGAPVRPAGTMYNLFQVQT
-169 TGTAPGLP
+169 LP
-177 RPHRAPPEPA
+177 SESGP
-187 ALPAAL
+187 LPAARHL
-193 RPERGPA
+193 DHVSAARMGSLSRGD
-200 ESPNDGR
+200 SR
-207 RQRPEPGLGPAQGL
+207 RQRPDHGLSAPQGAWSQASDARGAASSPSRGL
-221 QPSRQRPR
+221 SPSSGQRQRGDPSRQRPR
-229 SALKAR
+229 NGLKAR
-235 VAPRAKEPNGR
+235 IVPRAKEPSGG
-246 GRMAGPNVCG
+246 GRMIGPNVCG

-261 GWAVAPGTNHCIKPV
+261 GWTMAPGTNRCIKPV
-276 CDPPCQNKGSCSRPH
+276 CDPPCQNKGSCSRPQ

-316 SIALQP
+316 GAAIFQP
-322 PAGSLRRRTGT
+322 PASSFRRRTST
-333 AERDASPREA
+333 AEREASPRVA
-343 QAPVPRHAP
+343 QAPVPRHSPAV
-352 TRTQSRI
+352 TQSRI
-359 GSPVSTQHTGPS
+359 GSPISPQHTGPS
-371 RTVRRYPASNGQL
+371 RTVRRYPDSSRHL
-384 TSNTL
+384 TSNAL
-389 PNGHGHEQGSSGPNA
+389 PSGNGYEQGSSGPHA
-404 AFQEHTLAARGAN
+404 ASQEYTSPRGAN

-424 IKIIFTPTICKQ
+424 IKIVFTPTICKQ
-436 TCRNGRCYNSC
+436 TCQSGHCYNSC

-454 LYSQGGHDH
+454 LYSQGGHNH

-497 GKFCHLPAP
+497 GKFCHLPA
-506 SPEKKQGGK
+506 STLEKKQAGRV
-515 APNTVASGSMKHST
+515 PNTMASGSMKHST

-560 HQVARVRGDSEVSEE
+560 HQVARVRGDSELSEE
-575 NSVEAVL
+575 NSVERVV
-582 VPQMAAVPWYTYSNG
+582 VPQLAAVPWSTYTSG
-597 NGNSIA
+597 NGNNIG
-603 TEGGQQ
+603 TESRQQ
-609 QRPPGLLG
+609 QRPPGLMG

-622 ALHGQCTN
+622 ALHGQCAN

-635 TLLEDCC
+635 TTLEDCC

-678 RLNRSHCQDINEC
+678 SLNRSHCQDINEC

-699 AKCLNTRGS
+699 AECVNTRGS
-708 FRCTCRPGTML
+708 FRCTCKPGTML

-732 SMEQGLCYRSAAGG
+732 SMEQGLCYRSAVGG

-770 GKNCEE
+770 GKNCEK
-776 CPVPGSGAFKEICP
+776 CPVPGSEAFKEICP

-818 EEHSESSNWTLDWAA
+818 EEQGQSSNWTLDWAG
-833 RRQRLQDSLHG
+833 RRQQLQDSLRG
-844 SVLEALP
+844 SILETFP
-851 HPDISAGEGEV
+851 HPGTSAGEGEV
-862 FPAGQDAAD
+862 SSAGQGPADA
-871 ITPEPEAHREAS
+871 TPEPATHTAEKEESLHAPPRPGTTTHHVDAAPTQMPTQGS
-883 GCASSSL
+883 GTGSCASSPLS
-890 ACGAGVCVLTP
+890 CGEGTCVLTV
-901 DGYSCSCHLGYTLHP
+901 DGYSCLCNPGYQLHP
-916 SRLHC
+916 SRLSC
-921 VDEDECLQDPCTG
+921 IDEDECLKDPCAG
-934 KGHCVNSVGSYSCL
+934 KGRCINNVGSYLCL
-948 CYSGYTLVFLES
+948 CYSGYTLIVSENM
-960 KQTCQDRDECEQPS
+960 QICQDRDECVQPS
-974 TCPGQRCVNTPGSY
+974 TCPGQQCINTPGSY
-988 RCECKEGFA
+988 HCECKEGFV
-997 MGLRGQCEDINEC
+997 MNPRGQCEDINEC
-1010 VDPSPCPHGKCV
+1010 VDPSPCPNGKCV
-1022 NTPGSYRC
+1022 NTLGAYKC
-1030 VGCADGYQPRNG
+1030 VSCPDGYQPRNG

-1053 RTCAHGQCINL
+1053 GTCAHGQCVNL
-1064 DGSFRCSCYRG
+1064 DGSFRCACYQG
-1075 YEVAPDGKS
+1075 YEVALDGKS
-1084 CEDIDECTAQAACPS
+1084 CQDIDECTAEAACPS
-1099 RLCLNTEGSYS
+1099 GLCLNTEGSYS
-1110 CMACDAGY
+1110 CVACDSGY
-1118 TVSRDGSTCE
+1118 AVSRDGSMCE
-1128 DVDECADLAIQ
+1128 DVDECEDPAIQ
-1139 CLGGACRNTLGSYE
+1139 CVGGECRNTPGSYQ
-1153 CHCQAGFEL
+1153 CHCQAGFEF
-1162 INGTVCQDV
+1162 INGTMCEDV

-1202 SSDGGV
+1202 NTAGGV
-1208 NCQDVDEC
+1208 SCQDVDEC
-1216 TDKSR
+1216 ADKSR
-1221 CSQGQCLNTEGSY
+1221 CLQGQCLNTEGSY

-1251 IDVDE
+1251 VDVDE

-1264 CGTWR
+1264 CGAWR

-1279 IMGCQPGFHWTPPG
+1279 IMGCQPGFHWTPLG

-1308 SHGFCENSDGSFRCL
+1308 SHGFCENSDGSFLCL
-1323 CDRGYESSPSGHY
+1323 CDRGYESSSSGHY
-1336 CVDVNECEL
+1336 CIDVNECEL

-1365 CPSDHEEYD
+1365 CPSDHEEYN
-1374 TEAGQCRPRA
+1374 TEAGEPQPRA
-1384 AVEGPERHTAQPSDS
+1384 AMEGPERRTARLPGSV
-1399 MERKQCYYHISDV
+1399 ERKQCYYHISDV
-1412 RLCDSVLAKNVT
+1412 SLCDSVLAKNIT
-1424 KQECCCTVGAAWG
+1424 KEECCCTVGAAWG

-1451 EYQEICPLGKGYV
+1451 EYEEICPLGKGYV
-1464 PQEDPL
+1464 PQEDL
-1470 SGKVSFT
+1470 LLGEISFT
-1477 DMDECETF
+1477 DMDECEIF

-1509 YFYDVGRLECVDQ
+1509 YIYDSSRLECVDQ

-1530 CINGE
+1530 CISGE

-1560 VNLSGRADALE
+1560 VNLSSRADALD

-1600 TECCCRLGE
+1600 TECCCRLGD

-1635 DSDRGAEVRE
+1635 DSEREADLQE
-1645 RPRYEYGPG
+1645 RPRYEYGPS
-1654 LEDPHYGLPSPDMG
+1654 LEDSHYGLTSPDMG

-1673 LESEYGNP
+1673 LESEYGNS
-1681 DVAFPRRELSSE
+1681 DASFPRREPNNE
-1693 FRGSPFHHGPG
+1693 FHGSPLHHGPVQ
-1704 RPPPRYLP
+1704 PLPRYLP
-1712 SQPGLYEGFEGLQAE
+1712 SQTGRFEGFEGLQAE

-1738 RCVRVPEGYTCDC
+1738 RCVRVREGYTCDC
-1751 FDGYQ
+1751 FDGFQ
-1756 LDMTLMAC
+1756 LDMTRMAC
-1764 VDINECEDVD
+1764 VDINECEEVSG
-1774 VPVPLC
+1774 PEPLC

-1789 GSYRCRCLPGYVA
+1789 GSYRCRCSPGYVA

>member
-1 MSASKRRKRGRF
+1 MS
-13 PKIKPSIPSRL
+13 
-24 WQCQRRAQRC
+24 
-34 SEPPAERQSSP
+34 
-45 AGRPLSSRSSSF
+45 
-57 GGAARQPPARS
+57 
-68 PAPAGSRCWRSPAGR
+68 
-83 WGSEAR
+83 
-89 LRRADRSAAPGGM
+89 
-102 PAPRRRPSPAPRA
+102 
-115 DSMRGAAASVLPLT
+115 
-129 FAILLGLGDCQ
+129 
-140 RDLAARLEPGASR
+140 
-153 RADPRRL
+153 
-160 RGQTAPLGA
+160 
-169 TGTAPGLP
+169 
-177 RPHRAPPEPA
+177 
-187 ALPAAL
+187 
-193 RPERGPA
+193 
-200 ESPNDGR
+200 
-207 RQRPEPGLGPAQGL
+207 
-221 QPSRQRPR
+221 
-229 SALKAR
+229 
-235 VAPRAKEPNGR
+235 
-246 GRMAGPNVCG
+246 
-256 RQCCS
+256 
-261 GWAVAPGTNHCIKPV
+261 V
-276 CDPPCQNKGSCSRPH
+276 CDPPCQNKGSCSRPQ

-301 SRCEEVVPE
+301 FRCEEVVPE

-316 SIALQP
+316 GAAAAFQP
-322 PAGSLRRRTGT
+322 PTSSLRRRTSTVG
-333 AERDASPREA
+333 RDASLQGA
-343 QAPVPRHAP
+343 QASIPRHVPAVI
-352 TRTQSRI
+352 QSRI
-359 GSPVSTQHTGPS
+359 GSPVSPQHTGSS

-384 TSNTL
+384 TSNAL
-389 PNGHGHEQGSSGPNA
+389 PNGNGHEQSSSGPHA
-404 AFQEHTLAARGAN
+404 VSQEQTLSAKGAN

-424 IKIIFTPTICKQ
+424 IKIVFTPTICKQ
-436 TCRNGRCYNSC
+436 TCQSGRCYNSC

-506 SPEKKQGGK
+506 SLEKNQGGR
-515 APNTVASGSMKHST
+515 APKTPTGSSMRHST

-551 HPPEATVQI
+551 HPPEAIVQI
-560 HQVARVRGDSEVSEE
+560 HQVARVRGDAEASEE

-582 VPQMAAVPWYTYSNG
+582 VPQLAAVPWYTYAHG

-603 TEGGQQ
+603 TESRQQQ
-609 QRPPGLLG
+609 QRAPGLLG

-635 TLLEDCC
+635 TKLEDSC

-647 FWGVDR
+647 FWGVDQ

-678 RLNRSHCQDINEC
+678 RLNQSHCQDINEC

-699 AKCLNTRGS
+699 ADCVNTRGS
-708 FRCTCRPGTML
+708 FRCTCKPGSML

-725 CISDKAV
+725 CICKCSREPLSLERDLSRIPCLTDKAV
-732 SMEQGLCYRSAAGG
+732 SMEQGLCYRSAARG
-746 VCSFPLSHRITQQIC
+746 VCTFPLSHRITQQIC

-770 GKNCEE
+770 GDNCEE
-776 CPVPGSGAFKEICP
+776 CPMPGSEAFKEICP

-804 SMRKAEAEE
+804 SMRKAETEE

-818 EEHSESSNWTLDWAA
+818 EEQGENSNWTLDWTA
-833 RRQRLQDSLHG
+833 RRQQLQDSLRG
-844 SVLEALP
+844 SILEAFP
-851 HPDISAGEGEV
+851 YPGTSARQGSAGLS
-862 FPAGQDAAD
+862 AGQDRLLAGLAVGSMED
-871 ITPEPEAHREAS
+871 PYHTGWLMTASTSKSWVGISTWDQKRERSSGMVLASLDPLPPGMLLLQHRCQQVSNIRHWGMPAQATGARGAGCLKKERSRLSITLQERKKQPPDTVLGTLDSMYPLVLLPALCSVLAGVS
-883 GCASSSL
+883 GCASSPLS
-890 ACGAGVCVLTP
+890 CGAGTCVLTP
-901 DGYSCSCHLGYTLHP
+901 EGYSCLCHPGYTLDP
-916 SRLHC
+916 SRLNC
-921 VDEDECLQDPCTG
+921 IDEDECLKDPCAG
-934 KGHCVNSVGSYSCL
+934 KGRCINSVGSYFCL
-948 CYSGYTLVFLES
+948 CYSGYTLAVSLG
-960 KQTCQDRDECEQPS
+960 KQTCEDRDECEQPS
-974 TCPGQRCVNTPGSY
+974 ICRGQRCINTPGSY
-988 RCECKEGFA
+988 HCQCKEGFA
-997 MGLRGQCEDINEC
+997 MGPRGQCEDVNEC
-1010 VDPSPCPHGKCV
+1010 MDPSSCPSGRCVNILGSYKCV
-1022 NTPGSYRC
+1022 SCG
-1030 VGCADGYQPRNG
+1030 VGYQPRNG

-1053 RTCAHGQCINL
+1053 GTCAHGRCVNL

-1084 CEDIDECTAQAACPS
+1084 CQDIDECTARTPCPS
-1099 RLCLNTEGSYS
+1099 GLCLNTEGSYS
-1110 CMACDAGY
+1110 CMSCDTGY
-1118 TVSRDGSTCE
+1118 AVSRDGSMCE
-1128 DVDECADLAIQ
+1128 DVDECEDPAVQ
-1139 CLGGACRNTLGSYE
+1139 CLRGECRNTPGSYE
-1153 CHCQAGFEL
+1153 CHCQTGFEL
-1162 INGTVCQDV
+1162 INGTVCEDV

-1202 SSDGGV
+1202 NVAGGV
-1208 NCQDVDEC
+1208 SCQDVDEC
-1216 TDKSR
+1216 ADKSL

-1251 IDVDE
+1251 VDVDE

-1264 CGTWR
+1264 CGTWL

-1279 IMGCQPGFHWTPPG
+1279 IMGCQPGFHWTPLG

-1323 CDRGYESSPSGHY
+1323 CDRGYENSPSGHY
-1336 CVDVNECEL
+1336 CIDVNECEL

-1374 TEAGQCRPRA
+1374 TQAGQCKPRA
-1384 AVEGPERHTAQPSDS
+1384 AMEGSDTRAAHLSDS
-1399 MERKQCYYHISDV
+1399 AERKQCYYHISDV
-1412 RLCDSVLAKNVT
+1412 RLCDSVLAKNIT
-1424 KQECCCTVGAAWG
+1424 KEECCCTVGAAWG
-1437 DNCETYPCPILGTV
+1437 DNCETYPCPIPGTV
-1451 EYQEICPLGKGYV
+1451 EYQEICPLGKGYI
-1464 PQEDPL
+1464 PREDLL

-1477 DMDECETF
+1477 DMDECEIF
-1485 GSEFCRNGQCLNTV
+1485 GSEFCRNGQCVNTV

-1509 YFYDVGRLECVDQ
+1509 YFYDSSRLECVDQ

-1535 CLNTVGSYHC
+1535 CLNTEGSYHC

-1560 VNLSGRADALE
+1560 VNFSSRADALE

-1579 CWQTVSDYIC
+1579 CWQTVADYIC
-1589 QDLLHGEQTTY
+1589 QDLLHGQQTTY
-1600 TECCCRLGE
+1600 TECCCQLGE

-1635 DSDRGAEVRE
+1635 DSERGAELRE

-1654 LEDPHYGLPSPDMG
+1654 LEDPHYGLPSP
-1668 PYYNY
+1668 YYNY

-1681 DVAFPRRELSSE
+1681 EAGFPRREPSSE
-1693 FRGSPFHHGPG
+1693 FRGSPLHHGPA
-1704 RPPPRYLP
+1704 RSLPRYLP
-1712 SQPGLYEGFEGLQAE
+1712 SQTGLYEGFEGLQAE

-1751 FDGYQ
+1751 FDGFQ
-1756 LDMTLMAC
+1756 LDMTRMAC
-1764 VDINECEDVD
+1764 VDINECEEVGS
-1774 VPVPLC
+1774 PEPLC

-1789 GSYRCRCLPGYVA
+1789 GSYRCQCLPGYVA
-1802 LAQPHHCVPQT
+1802 LARSHHCVPQT
-1813 AQSPAAA
+1813 AQNPAAARAGVRELPCTWLWDLGAQRKAARGCRCFEALCSFPFEVHSFPTTSLYRSGLSSQPLHPSWPCQLLLFPQQSPPQPSPLVTLPCVMEAHRTPSLATQPQPVPFTLPRKGVHLPATAALT

>member
-1 MSASKRRKRGRF
+1 M
-13 PKIKPSIPSRL
+13 
-24 WQCQRRAQRC
+24 Q
-34 SEPPAERQSSP
+34 
-45 AGRPLSSRSSSF
+45 
-57 GGAARQPPARS
+57 
-68 PAPAGSRCWRSPAGR
+68 
-83 WGSEAR
+83 
-89 LRRADRSAAPGGM
+89 
-102 PAPRRRPSPAPRA
+102 
-115 DSMRGAAASVLPLT
+115 GAAASLLPLT
-129 FAILLGLGDCQ
+129 FAVLLGFARCRPDS
-140 RDLAARLEPGASR
+140 AARLDPGAGG
-153 RADPRRL
+153 AARL
-160 RGQTAPLGA
+160 RSRGAALGA
-169 TGTAPGLP
+169 AGTANGLSP
-177 RPHRAPPEPA
+177 ASRSPPPSRP
-187 ALPAAL
+187 LPAAL
-193 RPERGPA
+193 HVDRSSAAAAG
-200 ESPNDGR
+200 SPSGADGR
-207 RQRPEPGLGPAQGL
+207 RQRPDRGLPTSRGQAGDAGLGPGVGQRNR
-221 QPSRQRPR
+221 QDSSRQRQG
-229 SALKAR
+229 SGLKAR
-235 VAPRAKEPNGR
+235 AVPRAKEPSGR
-246 GRMAGPNVCG
+246 GRMAG
-256 RQCCS
+256 
-261 GWAVAPGTNHCIKPV
+261 I
-276 CDPPCQNKGSCSRPH
+276 
-291 VCTCRSGFQG
+291 
-301 SRCEEVVPE
+301 
-310 QEYHPP
+310 
-316 SIALQP
+316 
-322 PAGSLRRRTGT
+322 
-333 AERDASPREA
+333 
-343 QAPVPRHAP
+343 
-352 TRTQSRI
+352 QSRI
-359 GSPVSTQHTGPS
+359 GSPVSPQHTGSS

-384 TSNTL
+384 TSNAL
-389 PNGHGHEQGSSGPNA
+389 PNGNGHEQSRSGPHA
-404 AFQEHTLAARGAN
+404 VSQEHTLSAKGAN

-424 IKIIFTPTICKQ
+424 IKIVFTPTICKQ
-436 TCRNGRCYNSC
+436 TCQSGRCYNSC

-506 SPEKKQGGK
+506 SLEKKQGGRGPK
-515 APNTVASGSMKHST
+515 TPAGSSMRHST

-551 HPPEATVQI
+551 HPPEAIVQI
-560 HQVARVRGDSEVSEE
+560 HQVARVRGDAEASEE

-582 VPQMAAVPWYTYSNG
+582 VPQLAAVPWYTYPHG

-603 TEGGQQ
+603 TESRQQQ
-609 QRPPGLLG
+609 QRAPGLLG

-635 TLLEDCC
+635 TKLEDCC

-647 FWGVDR
+647 FWGMDQ

-678 RLNRSHCQDINEC
+678 RLNQSHCQDINEC

-699 AKCLNTRGS
+699 AECMNTRGS
-708 FRCTCRPGTML
+708 FRCTCKPGSML

-746 VCSFPLSHRITQQIC
+746 VCTFPLSHRITQQIC

-770 GKNCEE
+770 GENCEE
-776 CPVPGSGAFKEICP
+776 CPMPGSEAFKEICP

-804 SMRKAEAEE
+804 SMRKAETEE

-818 EEHSESSNWTLDWAA
+818 EEQGENSNWTLDWTA
-833 RRQRLQDSLHG
+833 RRQQLQDSMRG
-844 SVLEALP
+844 SILEAFLYPGTSARQGEISPAVQGTADATAKPAMRREEEDFWHGP
-851 HPDISAGEGEV
+851 HQPGPTTTWAAAAPTQV
-862 FPAGQDAAD
+862 PAGV
-871 ITPEPEAHREAS
+871 S
-883 GCASSSL
+883 GCASSPLS
-890 ACGAGVCVLTP
+890 CGAGACVLTP
-901 DGYSCSCHLGYTLHP
+901 QGYSCLCHPGYTLDP

-921 VDEDECLQDPCTG
+921 IDEDECLKDPCAG
-934 KGHCVNSVGSYSCL
+934 KGRCINSVGSYFCL
-948 CYSGYTLVFLES
+948 CYSGYTLAVS
-960 KQTCQDRDECEQPS
+960 AGKQSCEDRDECEQPS
-974 TCPGQRCVNTPGSY
+974 ICRGQQCINTPGSY
-988 RCECKEGFA
+988 HCQCKEGFA
-997 MGLRGQCEDINEC
+997 MDPRGQCEDVNEC
-1010 VDPSPCPHGKCV
+1010 VDPSSCPSGRCV
-1022 NTPGSYRC
+1022 NTLGSYKC
-1030 VGCADGYQPRNG
+1030 VSCGAGYRPRNG
-1042 RCIDVDECLVE
+1042 RCIDVDECVVE
-1053 RTCAHGQCINL
+1053 GTCAHGQCVNL

-1084 CEDIDECTAQAACPS
+1084 CQDIDECTARAPCPS
-1099 RLCLNTEGSYS
+1099 GLCLNTEGSYS
-1110 CMACDAGY
+1110 CMSCDAGY
-1118 TVSRDGSTCE
+1118 AVSRDGSMCE
-1128 DVDECADLAIQ
+1128 DLDECEDPAVQ
-1139 CLGGACRNTLGSYE
+1139 CLGGECRNTPGSYE
-1153 CHCQAGFEL
+1153 CRCQTGFEL
-1162 INGTVCQDV
+1162 INGTVCADV

-1181 PNGECLNSHGSYF
+1181 PNGECLNSQGSYF

-1202 SSDGGV
+1202 NVAGGV
-1208 NCQDVDEC
+1208 SCQDVDEC
-1216 TDKSR
+1216 ADKSL

-1251 IDVDE
+1251 VDVDE

-1279 IMGCQPGFHWTPPG
+1279 IMGCQPGFHWTPLG

-1374 TEAGQCRPRA
+1374 TEAGQCKPRA
-1384 AVEGPERHTAQPSDS
+1384 AVEGSDTRAAHLSDS
-1399 MERKQCYYHISDV
+1399 AERKQCYYHISDV
-1412 RLCDSVLAKNVT
+1412 RLCDSVLAKNIT
-1424 KQECCCTVGAAWG
+1424 KEECCCTVGAAWG
-1437 DNCETYPCPILGTV
+1437 DNCETYPCPIPGTV
-1451 EYQEICPLGKGYV
+1451 EYQEICPLGKGYI
-1464 PQEDPL
+1464 PQEDLL

-1477 DMDECETF
+1477 DMDECEIF

-1509 YFYDVGRLECVDQ
+1509 YFYDSSRLECVDQ

-1535 CLNTVGSYHC
+1535 CLNTEGSYHC

-1560 VNLSGRADALE
+1560 VNFSSRADALE

-1579 CWQTVSDYIC
+1579 CWQTVADYIC
-1589 QDLLHGEQTTY
+1589 QDLLHGQQTTY

-1635 DSDRGAEVRE
+1635 DSERGAELRE

-1654 LEDPHYGLPSPDMG
+1654 LEDPHYGLPSP
-1668 PYYNY
+1668 YYNY

-1681 DVAFPRRELSSE
+1681 DAGFPRRVPSSE
-1693 FRGSPFHHGPG
+1693 FHGSPLHHGPV
-1704 RPPPRYLP
+1704 RSPPRYLP
-1712 SQPGLYEGFEGLQAE
+1712 GQTGLYEGFEGLQAE

-1751 FDGYQ
+1751 FDGFQ
-1756 LDMTLMAC
+1756 LDMTRMAC
-1764 VDINECEDVD
+1764 VDINECEEVGN
-1774 VPVPLC
+1774 PEPLC
-1780 QGGTCENTE
+1780 RGGTCENTE
-1789 GSYRCRCLPGYVA
+1789 GSYRCQCLPGYVA
-1802 LAQPHHCVPQT
+1802 LARSHHCVPQT
-1813 AQSPAAA
+1813 AQNPAAA

>member
-1 MSASKRRKRGRF
+1 M
-13 PKIKPSIPSRL
+13 
-24 WQCQRRAQRC
+24 
-34 SEPPAERQSSP
+34 
-45 AGRPLSSRSSSF
+45 
-57 GGAARQPPARS
+57 
-68 PAPAGSRCWRSPAGR
+68 
-83 WGSEAR
+83 
-89 LRRADRSAAPGGM
+89 LR
-102 PAPRRRPSPAPRA
+102 
-115 DSMRGAAASVLPLT
+115 
-129 FAILLGLGDCQ
+129 
-140 RDLAARLEPGASR
+140 
-153 RADPRRL
+153 
-160 RGQTAPLGA
+160 
-169 TGTAPGLP
+169 
-177 RPHRAPPEPA
+177 
-187 ALPAAL
+187 
-193 RPERGPA
+193 
-200 ESPNDGR
+200 
-207 RQRPEPGLGPAQGL
+207 
-221 QPSRQRPR
+221 
-229 SALKAR
+229 
-235 VAPRAKEPNGR
+235 
-246 GRMAGPNVCG
+246 PNVCG

-261 GWAVAPGTNHCIKPV
+261 GWTVAPGTNRCIKPV
-276 CDPPCQNKGSCSRPH
+276 CDPPCQNKGSCSRPQ

-316 SIALQP
+316 GIALQP
-322 PAGSLRRRTGT
+322 PASSLRRRTST
-333 AERDASPREA
+333 AERDASPV
-343 QAPVPRHAP
+343 APVMSPGVRN
-352 TRTQSRI
+352 TRSFFLSRRTQSRI
-359 GSPVSTQHTGPS
+359 GSPVPPQHTGPS
-371 RTVRRYPASNGQL
+371 RTVRRYPASHGQL
-384 TSNTL
+384 TSNAL
-389 PNGHGHEQGSSGPNA
+389 PNGHGHEQSTLSFSSI
-404 AFQEHTLAARGAN
+404 GAN

-424 IKIIFTPTICKQ
+424 IKIVFTPTICKQ
-436 TCRNGRCYNSC
+436 TCRSGRCYNSC

-506 SPEKKQGGK
+506 SLEKKQGGR
-515 APNTVASGSMKHST
+515 APNTPPGGSMKHST

-582 VPQMAAVPWYTYSNG
+582 VPQPPAGPWHTYTNA

-603 TEGGQQ
+603 TEGGRQ

-635 TLLEDCC
+635 TRLEDCC

-647 FWGVDR
+647 FWGLC
-653 CLACPPRPAHPVI
+653 CLCPSLFAFFPAHPVV

-699 AKCLNTRGS
+699 AECLNTRGS

-770 GKNCEE
+770 GKNCEA
-776 CPVPGSGAFKEICP
+776 CPVPGSEAFKEICP

-818 EEHSESSNWTLDWAA
+818 EEQRESSNWTLDWTA
-833 RRQRLQDSLHG
+833 RRQQLQDSLRG
-844 SVLEALP
+844 SILQAGLYLTSHTAIATRSPALLSL
-851 HPDISAGEGEV
+851 HPG
-862 FPAGQDAAD
+862 
-871 ITPEPEAHREAS
+871 AS
-883 GCASSSL
+883 GCASSPL
-890 ACGAGVCVLTP
+890 ACGAGTCVLTP
-901 DGYSCSCHLGYTLHP
+901 DGYTCLCHPGYALHP
-916 SRLHC
+916 GHLRC
-921 VDEDECLQDPCTG
+921 MDEDECLQDPCAG
-934 KGHCVNSVGSYSCL
+934 KGRCVNSVGSYLCL
-948 CYSGYTLVFLES
+948 CYSGYTLVVSES
-960 KQTCQDRDECEQPS
+960 KQSCQGEWGS
-974 TCPGQRCVNTPGSY
+974 PGLVSFY
-988 RCECKEGFA
+988 
-997 MGLRGQCEDINEC
+997 INEC

-1030 VGCADGYQPRNG
+1030 VSCADGYRPRNG

-1053 RTCAHGQCINL
+1053 GTCAHGQCINL

-1075 YEVAPDGKS
+1075 YEVLLVVVSPHSS
-1084 CEDIDECTAQAACPS
+1084 CSPHSPLCAYADIDECTARAACPS
-1099 RLCLNTEGSYS
+1099 ALCLNTEGSYS

-1118 TVSRDGSTCE
+1118 AVSRDGSVCE
-1128 DVDECADLAIQ
+1128 DVDECEDPAVQ
-1139 CLGGACRNTLGSYE
+1139 CRGGECRNTPGSYE
-1153 CHCQAGFEL
+1153 CHCPAGFEL
-1162 INGTVCQDV
+1162 LNGTVCQDV

-1202 SSDGGV
+1202 NTAGGV
-1208 NCQDVDEC
+1208 SCQDVDEC
-1216 TDKSR
+1216 ADKSR

-1251 IDVDE
+1251 V
-1256 CKEYGDAI
+1256 
-1264 CGTWR
+1264 
-1269 CQNSLGSYRC
+1269 
-1279 IMGCQPGFHWTPPG
+1279 
-1293 DCIDIDECA
+1293 DIDECA

-1308 SHGFCENSDGSFRCL
+1308 SHGFCENSEGSFRCL
-1323 CDRGYESSPSGHY
+1323 CDRGYESSASGHY

-1374 TEAGQCRPRA
+1374 TEAGQCQPRA
-1384 AVEGPERHTAQPSDS
+1384 AMAPAGSHAAQPSDS
-1399 MERKQCYYHISDV
+1399 MERKQCYYHIGDV
-1412 RLCDSVLAKNVT
+1412 HLCDSVLAKNVT

-1437 DNCETYPCPILGTV
+1437 DNCETYPCPIAV
-1451 EYQEICPLGKGYV
+1451 EYQEVCPLGKGYV
-1464 PQEDPL
+1464 PQEDLL

-1477 DMDECETF
+1477 GTSITSSTGERE
-1485 GSEFCRNGQCLNTV
+1485 GTV
-1499 PGYKCFCRTG
+1499 PSPAWGWSPKNISPGLWWGVLLCPCTWA
-1509 YFYDVGRLECVDQ
+1509 DQ

-1535 CLNTVGSYHC
+1535 CLNTDGSYHC

-1614 CALCPHRSSA
+1614 CALCPHRASA
-1624 DFAFLCNGASE
+1624 DFAFLCSGASE

-1654 LEDPHYGLPSPDMG
+1654 LEDPHYGLTSPDMG

-1681 DVAFPRRELSSE
+1681 DVGFPRREPSSE

-1751 FDGYQ
+1751 FDGFQ
-1756 LDMTLMAC
+1756 LDMTHMAC
-1764 VDINECEDVD
+1764 VDINECDEVGG
-1774 VPVPLC
+1774 PAPLC

-1789 GSYRCRCLPGYVA
+1789 GSYRCRCSPGYVA
-1802 LAQPHHCVPQT
+1802 LAQPHHCT
-1813 AQSPAAA
+1813 AKQGQRAVSIIC

>member
-1 MSASKRRKRGRF
+1 MCGWHTRK
-13 PKIKPSIPSRL
+13 
-24 WQCQRRAQRC
+24 
-34 SEPPAERQSSP
+34 E
-45 AGRPLSSRSSSF
+45 LSVCLLSRSSV
-57 GGAARQPPARS
+57 S
-68 PAPAGSRCWRSPAGR
+68 P
-83 WGSEAR
+83 
-89 LRRADRSAAPGGM
+89 RRACISQEWRAQPEREGHVHKSPVAVCEGGGM
-102 PAPRRRPSPAPRA
+102 P
-115 DSMRGAAASVLPLT
+115 
-129 FAILLGLGDCQ
+129 
-140 RDLAARLEPGASR
+140 
-153 RADPRRL
+153 
-160 RGQTAPLGA
+160 
-169 TGTAPGLP
+169 
-177 RPHRAPPEPA
+177 
-187 ALPAAL
+187 
-193 RPERGPA
+193 
-200 ESPNDGR
+200 
-207 RQRPEPGLGPAQGL
+207 L
-221 QPSRQRPR
+221 QPPWDSPG
-229 SALKAR
+229 
-235 VAPRAKEPNGR
+235 RAE
-246 GRMAGPNVCG
+246 
-256 RQCCS
+256 
-261 GWAVAPGTNHCIKPV
+261 AVASWTETHSQGFHVAGSPPCVAQQAV
-276 CDPPCQNKGSCSRPH
+276 CDPPCQNKGSCSRPQ

-301 SRCEEVVPE
+301 FRCEEVVPE

-316 SIALQP
+316 GAVAAFQP
-322 PAGSLRRRTGT
+322 PTSSLRRRTSTIG
-333 AERDASPREA
+333 RDASPQGA
-343 QAPVPRHAP
+343 QAPIPRHVPAVI
-352 TRTQSRI
+352 QSRI
-359 GSPVSTQHTGPS
+359 GSPVSPQHTGSS

-384 TSNTL
+384 TSNAL
-389 PNGHGHEQGSSGPNA
+389 PNGNGYEQSSSGPHA
-404 AFQEHTLAARGAN
+404 HSFSFVGAN

-424 IKIIFTPTICKQ
+424 IKIVFTPTICKQ
-436 TCRNGRCYNSC
+436 TCQSGRCYNSC

-506 SPEKKQGGK
+506 SLEKKQGGRGPK
-515 APNTVASGSMKHST
+515 TPASSSMKHST

-560 HQVARVRGDSEVSEE
+560 HQVARVRGDAEVSEE

-582 VPQMAAVPWYTYSNG
+582 VPQLAAVPWYTYAHG

-603 TEGGQQ
+603 TVSGQQ
-609 QRPPGLLG
+609 QQRAPGLLG

-635 TLLEDCC
+635 TKLEDCC

-647 FWGVDR
+647 FWGMDQ

-699 AKCLNTRGS
+699 AECVNTRGS
-708 FRCTCRPGTML
+708 FRCTCKPGTML

-746 VCSFPLSHRITQQIC
+746 VCTFPLSHRITQQIC

-770 GKNCEE
+770 GDNCEE
-776 CPVPGSGAFKEICP
+776 CPMPGSEAFREICP

-804 SMRKAEAEE
+804 SMRKAETEE

-818 EEHSESSNWTLDWAA
+818 EEQGENSNWTLDWTV
-833 RRQRLQDSLHG
+833 RRQQLQDSLRG
-844 SVLEALP
+844 SILEAFPYPGTSARQGSISCTVLVLLP
-851 HPDISAGEGEV
+851 TLCSLLAGV
-862 FPAGQDAAD
+862 
-871 ITPEPEAHREAS
+871 S
-883 GCASSSL
+883 GCASSPLS
-890 ACGAGVCVLTP
+890 CGAGACVLTP
-901 DGYSCSCHLGYTLHP
+901 EGYSCLCHPGYTLDP

-921 VDEDECLQDPCTG
+921 IDEDECLKDPCAG
-934 KGHCVNSVGSYSCL
+934 KGLCINSVGSYFCL
-948 CYSGYTLVFLES
+948 CYSGYTLAVS
-960 KQTCQDRDECEQPS
+960 AGKQSCEDRDECEQPS
-974 TCPGQRCVNTPGSY
+974 ICQGQRCINTPGSY
-988 RCECKEGFA
+988 HCQCKEGFT
-997 MGLRGQCEDINEC
+997 MGPRGQ
-1010 VDPSPCPHGKCV
+1010 
-1022 NTPGSYRC
+1022 
-1030 VGCADGYQPRNG
+1030 
-1042 RCIDVDECLVE
+1042 
-1053 RTCAHGQCINL
+1053 
-1064 DGSFRCSCYRG
+1064 
-1075 YEVAPDGKS
+1075 

-1099 RLCLNTEGSYS
+1099 GLCLNTEGSYS
-1110 CMACDAGY
+1110 CTSCDTGY
-1118 TVSRDGSTCE
+1118 TVSRDGSMCE
-1128 DVDECADLAIQ
+1128 GIPSSGTEARVLEELREETLAGASLCAVPFLLADVDECEDPAVQ
-1139 CLGGACRNTLGSYE
+1139 CLGGECRNTPGSYE
-1153 CHCQAGFEL
+1153 CHCQTGFEL

-1202 SSDGGV
+1202 NVAGRVS
-1208 NCQDVDEC
+1208 CQDVDEC
-1216 TDKSR
+1216 ADKSL

-1251 IDVDE
+1251 V
-1256 CKEYGDAI
+1256 
-1264 CGTWR
+1264 
-1269 CQNSLGSYRC
+1269 
-1279 IMGCQPGFHWTPPG
+1279 
-1293 DCIDIDECA
+1293 DIDECA

-1336 CVDVNECEL
+1336 CIDVNECEL

-1374 TEAGQCRPRA
+1374 TEAGQCKPQAGSDTHA
-1384 AVEGPERHTAQPSDS
+1384 AHPSDS
-1399 MERKQCYYHISDV
+1399 AERKQCYYHISDV
-1412 RLCDSVLAKNVT
+1412 RLCDSVLAKNIT
-1424 KQECCCTVGAAWG
+1424 KEECCCTVGAAWG
-1437 DNCETYPCPILGTV
+1437 DNCETYPCPIPV
-1451 EYQEICPLGKGYV
+1451 EYQEICPLGKGYI
-1464 PQEDPL
+1464 PQKDLL

-1477 DMDECETF
+1477 DMDECEIF

-1509 YFYDVGRLECVDQ
+1509 YFYDSSRLECVDQ

-1535 CLNTVGSYHC
+1535 CLNTEGSYHC

-1560 VNLSGRADALE
+1560 VNFSSRADALE

-1579 CWQTVSDYIC
+1579 CWQTVADYIC
-1589 QDLLHGEQTTY
+1589 QDLLHGQQTTY

-1635 DSDRGAEVRE
+1635 GSERGAELRE

-1654 LEDPHYGLPSPDMG
+1654 LEDPHYGLPSP
-1668 PYYNY
+1668 YYNY

-1681 DVAFPRRELSSE
+1681 DAGFPRREPSS
-1693 FRGSPFHHGPG
+1693 
-1704 RPPPRYLP
+1704 
-1712 SQPGLYEGFEGLQAE
+1712 LYEGFEGLQAE
-1727 ECGILNGCENG
+1727 ECGILSGCENG

-1751 FDGYQ
+1751 FDGFQ
-1756 LDMTLMAC
+1756 LDMTRMAC
-1764 VDINECEDVD
+1764 VDVNECEEVGS
-1774 VPVPLC
+1774 PEPLC
-1780 QGGTCENTE
+1780 RGGTCENTE
-1789 GSYRCRCLPGYVA
+1789 GSYRCQCLPGYVA
-1802 LAQPHHCVPQT
+1802 LARSHHCVPQT
-1813 AQSPAAA
+1813 AQNPAVA